1 MINVL
6 VLLVVVVILGILDKV
21 PLPKFLWDEAAKN
34 AAEKKEMQYQI
45 LRKDRRD
52 KKEVIK

>member
-6 VLLVVVVILGILDKV
+6 VLLAVVVILGILDKV
-21 PLPKFLWDEAAKN
+21 PLPKCLWDEAAKI
-34 AAEKKEMQYQI
+34 AAEKKEIQYQI
-45 LRKDRRD
+45 LRKDRGD